1 MSVAGYTTAV
11 EARPRGALALWL
23 EIEGLPY
30 AYGTVSKDSSWFSGR
45 AAASRFEGV
54 RSWFAKDSL
63 PSLPPQ
69 TLDHLEG
76 AVGGGALS
84 VQIVD
89 VDGSLTELTASART
103 DGRCV
108 FQTAVTT
115 PPQGLTASTTGAQ
128 TVSGDTSTWPASG
141 AAFIGYETITYS
153 SKTTGGV
160 TIASRG
166 AYRSRATSHAG
177 GVEDP
182 GVASN
187 GSSRID
193 VGDLLTPYP
202 TKLEGRRVWLMAGH
216 SPASDTDC
224 TEVWSGVIEEV
235 SFGGADLRTLSLSC
249 SQSFGELNAPAF
261 GDLGTFGVPAREG
274 AASPSWIIASRT
286 QTGQPGSFLAPEI
299 YEFGAVPYQRID
311 VIDDATA
318 AAKRRFLLADTGRGV
333 DVLRLGGNFNT
344 VGTSINVYRA
354 DSIDY
359 VTPGPLVNNGGSSGS
374 FIQECVYIHPS
385 YPPFTAGDHPL
396 QVLLQLLLSDF
407 GNGVNHATYDTLP
420 SQWGIGLKPD
430 RIDIAGIEDM
440 IASTPDLRVRTVIAK
455 PIEKLGEW
463 ARTHLLK
470 PFGFFL
476 RPSLGN
482 LLSVGR
488 LQSPNPD
495 EITAAVAISRDDV
508 VALGGWSSD
517 VLSVIGTVVWKFGKR
532 YDPGEREI
540 VPAPGIGWTETNHIQ
555 DNGRIVAIDYPKAGS
570 VTIDASSLPYSTGR
584 SPEGMND
591 YCGRVAA
598 RFAQPVATLDL
609 TVTFKHIVREVGDFV
624 SLTHDV
630 IPSRLS
636 ATRGV
641 SSQVWEVVGKTA
653 DFKRMT
659 VGLTLRQT
667 AITDLD
673 TRYLAP
679 AMLVVSVAGDDVTV
693 SSGGYVDSTIKSTA
707 AFAVGDKVRG
717 YDPENLFNRTTV
729 REIMALSPSPT
740 VATLD
745 DATGITADMVL
756 IHADYADW
764 DVSTSTAAASLAFRA
779 NVSATLNGDDPAEMA

>member
-11 EARPRGALALWL
+11 EARPRGDLALWL

-30 AYGTVSKDSSWFSGR
+30 AYGTVAKDSSWFSGR
-45 AAASRFEGV
+45 AAASRFLGI

-108 FQTAVTT
+108 F
-115 PPQGLTASTTGAQ
+115 ASTLDNNDTGAK
-128 TVSGDTSTWPASG
+128 TVTGDTTTWPASG
-141 AAFIGYETITYS
+141 AAFVGYETITYTS
-153 SKTTGGV
+153 TTTTSV

-177 GVEDP
+177 GVVSP
-182 GVASN
+182 GTASN

-193 VGDLLTPYP
+193 VGELLTPYP

-216 SPASDTDC
+216 SPASDADC

-235 SFGGADLRTLSLSC
+235 SFGGPDLRTLSLSC
-249 SQSFGELNAPAF
+249 SQSFGELNQPAF
-261 GDLGTFGVPAREG
+261 GDLGTFGIPEREG
-274 AASPSWIIASRT
+274 IAPSWIIASRT
-286 QTGQPGSFLAPEI
+286 QTNGPGTMTPGEA
-299 YEFGAVPYQRID
+299 YQFGAVPVLRAFMPR
-311 VIDDATA
+311 VTSADDEA
-318 AAKRRFLLADTGRGV
+318 ADKRRYFLADEGSGM
-333 DVLRLGGNFNT
+333 DVLRMDDDFGTTGAT
-344 VGTSINVYRA
+344 VNVYQDWYLRFTGA
-354 DSIDY
+354 PTR
-359 VTPGPLVNNGGSSGS
+359 VRNPGGSLGS
-374 FIQECVYIHPS
+374 FIYECAYLA
-385 YPPFTAGDHPL
+385 AGSLQLPAGAHPL
-396 QVLLQLLLSDF
+396 QVLLQCLLSDD
-407 GNGVNHATYDTLP
+407 GDLTNDATYDTLP
-420 SQWGIGLKPD
+420 SKWGLGLKPD
-430 RIDIAGIEDM
+430 RVDVAGIEDM
-440 IASTPDLRVRTVIAK
+440 IAATPDLRVQMIVAK
-455 PIEKLGEW
+455 PVEKFGEW

-488 LQSPNPD
+488 LQSPTPD
-495 EITAAVAISRDDV
+495 ALTGAVAISRDDV

-517 VLSVIGTVVWKFGKR
+517 ALSVIGTVVWQSGALFDR
-532 YDPGEREI
+532 EEGEA
-540 VPAPGIGWTETNHIQ
+540 VPAESITNRLQ
-555 DNGRIVAIDYPKAGS
+555 DNGRIVAIDYPKAGT
-570 VTIDASSLPYSTGR
+570 VDVNGMAIPTTWDD
-584 SPEGMND
+584 SPRAMLD

-630 IPSRLS
+630 VPSRLS

-667 AITDLD
+667 SITDLD

-679 AMLVVSVAGDDVTV
+679 AMAVVSVAGLDVTV
-693 SSGGYVDSTIKSTA
+693 SAGGYVANTIKTTA

-717 YDPENLFNRTTV
+717 YSALPMDLYNRTTV
-729 REIMALSPSPT
+729 RTITALSSSPA
-740 VATLD
+740 VVTLD
-745 DATGITADMVL
+745 DVTGIALGTVL

-779 NVSATLNGDDPAEMA
+779 NVSATLNGDAPAEMA

>member
-1 MSVAGYTTAV
+1 VSVAGYTTAV

-45 AAASRFEGV
+45 AAASRFLGI

-69 TLDHLEG
+69 TLDHQEG

-89 VDGSLTELTASART
+89 VDGSLTELTACART

-108 FQTAVTT
+108 FAAT
-115 PPQGLTASTTGAQ
+115 LDNNDTGAK
-128 TVSGDTSTWPASG
+128 TVTGDTTTWPASG
-141 AAFIGYETITYS
+141 AAFVGYETITYTS
-153 SKTTGGV
+153 TTTTSV

-177 GVEDP
+177 GVVSP

-193 VGDLLTPYP
+193 VGELLTPYP

-216 SPASDTDC
+216 SPAADADC

-235 SFGGADLRTLSLSC
+235 GFGGPDLRTLSLSC

-261 GDLGTFGVPAREG
+261 GDLGTFGVPSTEG
-274 AASPSWIIASRT
+274 EPPAWIIASRT
-286 QTGQPGSFLAPEI
+286 QTGQPGSFLAPEV
-299 YEFGAVPYQRID
+299 YEFGAVPPQQVGPIAD
-311 VIDDATA
+311 TTA
-318 AAKRRFLLADTGRGV
+318 SGKRRMFLADNGYGV
-333 DVLRLGGNFNT
+333 NVLRMDNYFNT
-344 VGTSINVYRA
+344 AGTSLNVYA
-354 DSIDY
+354 VTEFDY
-359 VTPGPLVNNGGSSGS
+359 VTPGPRVNNGGSHGS
-374 FIQECVYIHPS
+374 FIQECVYINDS
-385 YPPFTAGDHPL
+385 YEPFTAGDHPL

-407 GNGVNHATYDTLP
+407 GDGLNHSTYDTLP
-420 SQWGIGLKPD
+420 SQWGLGLKPD
-430 RIDIAGIEDM
+430 RIDVAGIEDM
-440 IASTPDLRVRTVIAK
+440 IAATPDLRVQTILVK

-488 LQSPNPD
+488 LQSPTPD
-495 EITAAVAISRDDV
+495 ELTGAVAISRDDV
-508 VALGGWSSD
+508 VSLGGWSSD
-517 VLSVIGTVVWKFGKR
+517 ALSVIGTVVWKFGQR

-540 VPAPGIGWTETNHIQ
+540 VPAPGIGWTEANRIQ
-555 DNGRIVAIDYPKAGS
+555 DNGRIVAIDYPKAGT
-570 VTIDASSLPYSTGR
+570 VTIDASSLPISRGR
-584 SPEGMND
+584 TPEGMND

-609 TVTFKHIVREVGDFV
+609 TVTFRHIVREVGDFV

-630 IPSRLS
+630 VPSRLS

-659 VGLTLRQT
+659 VGLSLRQT
-667 AITDLD
+667 SITDLD

-679 AMLVVSVAGDDVTV
+679 AMLVVSVAGLDVTV
-693 SSGGYVDSTIKSTA
+693 SAGGYVDAAVKSTA

-717 YDPENLFNRTTV
+717 YDPTALYGRTTV
-729 REIMALSPSPT
+729 REITALSSSPT
-740 VATLD
+740 VVTLD
-745 DATGITADMVL
+745 DVTGITANMVL

-779 NVSATLNGDDPAEMA
+779 NTSASLDGDDPAEMA